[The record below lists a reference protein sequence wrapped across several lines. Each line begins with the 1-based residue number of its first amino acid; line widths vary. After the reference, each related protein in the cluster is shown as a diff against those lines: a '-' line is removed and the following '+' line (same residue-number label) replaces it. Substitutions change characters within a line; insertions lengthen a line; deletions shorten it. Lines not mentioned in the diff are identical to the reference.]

1 MAVVTAFVLAGC
13 GGHELADYYPLVP
26 GAQRYMK
33 VYTRTI
39 AGQDTNVTT
48 EVRLVETVRG
58 ERDMPGLGKVWVVE
72 TPGESAAAAGYAFF
86 RKHEDG
92 IIQLVPQESTQP
104 PVEILYVAMPLAKGL
119 KWYDTRAQSE
129 MMEVVDFDT
138 VEVPAGRYPDCF
150 EILVTGTKRKWTM
163 HQWLAPDVGVVKWE
177 QQAFWERK
185 DGVTCELLRRAE
197 LVAYKLPPKTGA
209 LPAGK

>member
-1 MAVVTAFVLAGC
+1 MAVVAAVVLAGC

-26 GAQRYMK
+26 GAERYMK
-33 VYTRTI
+33 IYTRTI
-39 AGQDTNVTT
+39 TGKDTSVAT
-48 EVRLVETVRG
+48 EIRLVETVRG
-58 ERDMPGLGKVWVVE
+58 EREMPGAGKVWVVE
-72 TPGESAAAAGYAFF
+72 TPGESSNVGYAFF
-86 RKHEDG
+86 RKHDDG
-92 IIQLVPQESTQP
+92 IIQLVPQDSTRP
-104 PVEILYVAMPLAKGL
+104 PVEILFLALPLAKGL

-138 VEVPAGRYPDCF
+138 VDVPAGRYPDCF
-150 EILVTGTKRKWTM
+150 EILVTGIKRKWTM
-163 HQWLAPDVGVVKWE
+163 RQWLAPDVGVVKWE

-185 DGVTCELLRRAE
+185 DGVPCELLRRAE